1 MRRTATSTAV
11 AAFIILAIVGTVSGV
26 PPFVCGMRALV
37 GAGVVYVLVTVAW
50 RVAISILVG
59 IIRNSQS
66 RELQTKDKAGEHT
79 N

>member
-1 MRRTATSTAV
+1 MSA
-11 AAFIILAIVGTVSGV
+11 AAFAFIVLAVVGTVSGV

-66 RELQTKDKAGEHT
+66 REPQAKDKAGEYT